1 MRLASLLTVLA
12 LGLALGRA
20 HAQPPAAAPAPA
32 ALAAATAA
40 PASTAAGYVLGPGD
54 RIRVTVFQSPELS
67 IDTRIPENGVV
78 TYPLVGD
85 LALGGATL
93 GQAEKRVADGLVA
106 ARLVRAPQ
114 VSIVVTEIHANQA
127 AVLGFVVHPGR
138 YALEARS
145 MRLSALVAL
154 AGGPTPE
161 ASDIL
166 SLTGTRDGKP
176 IRLAVD
182 TRRLLTGEDREHDV
196 EIRNGDIVYVE
207 RAPQVYV
214 HGEVQHP
221 GTLRLEPGMR
231 VLQAIAAAG
240 GITMRGTQ
248 RGVRV
253 SRPGPDGRLVDST
266 PGLQEVLRPE
276 DVVYVPESLF

>member
-1 MRLASLLTVLA
+1 MRRPSLAVLLVLA
-12 LGLALGRA
+12 LALACMRA
-20 HAQPPAAAPAPA
+20 PAQPPAPA
-32 ALAAATAA
+32 AAAA
-40 PASTAAGYVLGPGD
+40 ASASVSTSADYVLGPGD

-67 IDTRIPENGVV
+67 IDTRIPESGVV
-78 TYPLVGD
+78 AYPLVGD
-85 LALGGATL
+85 LALGGKTL
-93 GQAEKRVADGLVA
+93 SQAEKRVAEGLVA
-106 ARLVRAPQ
+106 ARLVRVPQ
-114 VSIVVTEIHANQA
+114 VAIVVTEIHANQA

-145 MRLSALVAL
+145 MRLSGLIAL

-166 SLTGTRDGKP
+166 TVTGTRDGKP
-176 IRLAVD
+176 MRLAVD
-182 TRRLLTGEDREHDV
+182 TRRLLTGADRDHDI
-196 EIRNGDIVYVE
+196 EIRNGDIVYLE

-240 GITMRGTQ
+240 GVTMRGTK
-248 RGVRV
+248 RGIRV
-253 SRPGPDGRLVDST
+253 SRPGPDGALVDST
-266 PGLQEVLRPE
+266 PGLQAVLEPD